1 MTQPSAPPP
10 VVPAR
15 TGGAPIGKIVLFG
28 CLAFVLLG
36 IVVSVIGGAIWYL
49 KRDAGTAD
57 VGGDTV
63 LYRNG
68 DHTFTGVRAENFV
81 DFSFRYPATWIVQED
96 ESSDTPNFVKVERT
110 SEDNFTI
117 ENFAVGYLNGDMVP
131 ASLDAAI
138 TQLRPQLEQGFPNL
152 EFEEI
157 GGASLGGRN
166 GRGVD
171 FHGYFD
177 TPEHGDLRYYG
188 RLMLIPAGPRH
199 GVAVFALATEL
210 ADGVDG
216 PEDVGTSGELEVIFD
231 SFELGAAGPAPDA
244 AIGDDAAGA
253 GVGGQAVTSVA
264 PAGGVY
270 RGELDAADPV
280 RDDGSLYDAYAIQGT
295 AGERLV
301 VTLESSD
308 FDAYLTVISPMQS
321 VTNDDDSGGGTDS
334 RVELTLSESGT
345 WTIMANAYRPGD
357 DGAYVLTIER

>member
-1 MTQPSAPPP
+1 MTQPSTPPP

-28 CLAFVLLG
+28 CLAFVVLG
-36 IVVSVIGGAIWYL
+36 VVVSGIGGAIWYM
-49 KRDAGTAD
+49 KRNSAAADADGE
-57 VGGDTV
+57 TV
-63 LYRNG
+63 LYRNS
-68 DHTFTGVRAENFV
+68 DHAFTGVRAENFV
-81 DFSFRYPATWIVQED
+81 DFSFRYPASWIVQED

-117 ENFAVGYLNGDMVP
+117 ENFAVGYLNGDMIP
-131 ASLDAAI
+131 ASLDAVI
-138 TQLRPQLEQGFPNL
+138 TQLRPQLSQGFPNL
-152 EFEEI
+152 VFEDI
-157 GGASLGGRN
+157 GDASLSGRD

-171 FHGYFD
+171 FHGFFE
-177 TPEHGDLRYYG
+177 TPERGDLRYYG

-216 PEDVGTSGELEVIFD
+216 PEDVGTSGELQVIFD
-231 SFELGAAGPAPDA
+231 SFDLGEAGPVPGAAGGVVDA
-244 AIGDDAAGA
+244 AAA
-253 GVGGQAVTSVA
+253 GGQAITTVS

-270 RGELDAADPV
+270 RGTLDAADRV
-280 RDDGSLYDAYAIQGT
+280 RDDGSLYDTYALQGA

-308 FDAYLTVISPMQS
+308 FDAYLTVISPGQS

-334 RVELTLSESGT
+334 RVELTLTESGT
-345 WTIMANAYRPGD
+345 WTIMANAYRAGD